1 MILIRKGSCG
11 CLLKCILKELCLRGI
26 SLGIESGD
34 DWTLD
39 RINKGARAGAFD
51 NMVRIV

>member
-1 MILIRKGSCG
+1 MIRIRKGSCG
-11 CLLKCILKELCLRGI
+11 CLLKCKLKGLGLRER

-39 RINKGARAGAFD
+39 RINKDSCAGTFD
-51 NMVRIV
+51 KVVRII